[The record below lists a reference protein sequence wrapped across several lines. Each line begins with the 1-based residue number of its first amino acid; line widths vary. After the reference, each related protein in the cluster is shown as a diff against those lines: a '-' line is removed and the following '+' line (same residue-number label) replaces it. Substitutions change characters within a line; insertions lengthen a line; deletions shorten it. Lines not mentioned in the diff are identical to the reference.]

1 MNKIIIKNIKTG
13 FSLLAATTVLASC
26 SDFLTQDPADYISD
40 SKVIKTEASA
50 KAALNGAYHDLAANA
65 YYGGKYFDAGINLA
79 SDNVTWTGSLNYY
92 YDFDTHQY
100 SAENQLLSY
109 AWYAIY
115 ATVEQAN
122 EVISKT
128 PTIDS
133 NDEEKNEIIGE
144 ATVIRSLALF
154 DLARTWGNIPVIKE
168 ATSTPGQFNGVKQSE
183 AKVVYQTVID
193 DILAVYNNLG
203 KATDRVH
210 VNQSVADALLARIY
224 LYLEDWDNAEKYAT
238 KVIENPYYELTTI
251 DNLIDGSL
259 TTESIWEL
267 AYSSKFTNE
276 QSNYWRSPNDGGRHE
291 WGPSKE
297 LVKLLSDSQVGGDR
311 KAYYADYSTSQVPD
325 YYVGTLYKNPTSD
338 DNVVL
343 FRLAEEYLI
352 RAEARAKKSAP
363 DLEGA
368 LTDLN
373 KIRKRS
379 HVPEAD
385 SDLSKEELIQAIED
399 ENRVEFAIE
408 PHRWFDLVRTGRAT
422 TVLGIE
428 QHQTVFPIPYSDIQA
443 DKDLIQNDKY

>member
-133 NDEEKNEIIGE
+133 SDEEKNEIIAE

-297 LVKLLSDSQVGGDR
+297 LVKLLSD
-311 KAYYADYSTSQVPD
+311 
-325 YYVGTLYKNPTSD
+325 
-338 DNVVL
+338 
-343 FRLAEEYLI
+343 
-352 RAEARAKKSAP
+352 
-363 DLEGA
+363 
-368 LTDLN
+368 
-373 KIRKRS
+373 
-379 HVPEAD
+379 
-385 SDLSKEELIQAIED
+385 
-399 ENRVEFAIE
+399 
-408 PHRWFDLVRTGRAT
+408 
-422 TVLGIE
+422 
-428 QHQTVFPIPYSDIQA
+428 
-443 DKDLIQNDKY
+443 